1 MFIQVNDTHE
11 NINIIW
17 RQPRIEL

>member
-17 RQPRIEL
+17 RHPRIEL